1 MASSGRQHPN
11 HLPIALSNF
20 IGRGREIVEVE
31 QLLRSTRLLT
41 LTGPGG
47 CGKTRLALQVAG
59 QLLPD
64 LHSDAW
70 LTEFGPLADAG
81 LVPQAV
87 ALALGVNEQPGRSL
101 TETLVSCLES
111 RKALLVFDNCEHLV
125 AACAQLADALL
136 RACPQLRILATS
148 RETLNL
154 AGETVWVVPP
164 LSLPVPQPWRGP
176 ATSQEAFPVYQHS
189 EAVRLFVD
197 RATAAS
203 PSFTLTPHNGPWV
216 AEICRRLEG
225 MPLAIELAA
234 ARVRALSVQQ
244 IAERLEH
251 RFHLLV
257 GGSRMA
263 PPRQQSLEAT
273 LDWSYALL
281 SPSEQTVL
289 QRLSVFAGG
298 WTLEA
303 AEAVCP
309 GGEVTP
315 GEVVNLLSQLV
326 DKSLVQARPTA
337 GATRYRLLETIRQY
351 AARGLAEAGEERS
364 WRDRQLDFFVDWADT
379 AERGRAGPDHFAWLS
394 PFDAEH
400 DNLRSALTWS
410 LESEHNA
417 GRGLRLAGVMADFWL
432 LHGYHSE
439 GRLRLMAALAQ
450 VGSGK
455 PENTVARARALRNAG
470 NLAVLQSDYPAA
482 RALVR
487 ASLELCQPMGP
498 AGQLGLARSLQG
510 LGDVDMEEGNYTAA
524 LSVYLEALTIFQQ
537 LHETRDQIQTLT
549 MMGWVQM
556 RAGDYQRAADT
567 LDESLTQCRGLGDQ
581 GLFAQALAGRGE
593 LAVRQGLYPQAAT
606 LLEESLDLR
615 RALGEQWGIAI
626 SLGSL
631 GWVALRQHDFK
642 RMRERLSE
650 SLSIR
655 VETGDA
661 GGSAW
666 CLEKLAEAALLQGQ
680 AVPAARRVAYFQ
692 RAARVFGAAAT
703 LRARLNAMM
712 DSVDQPEFERRLAE
726 LRAALGQEGFA
737 GAWAKGGAMT
747 LEQAADDALAEPES
761 PAEDE
766 PLPVDKLANE
776 KFGGLTARE
785 RQVAALIAQGQS
797 NRKIAEAM
805 VVGVRTVETYVTR
818 ILSKLDLDS
827 RVQIA
832 TWAVDNGLA
841 RPSQTRD
848 A

>member
-20 IGRGREIVEVE
+20 VGRGREIVEVG

-59 QLLPD
+59 QLLQE
-64 LHSDAW
+64 LHGDVW

-87 ALALGVNEQPGRSL
+87 ALALGIREQRGCSL
-101 TETLVSCLES
+101 TETLSNQLEN
-111 RKALLVFDNCEHLV
+111 REALLLFDNCEHLV
-125 AACAQLADALL
+125 AACAQLAVALL
-136 RACPQLRILATS
+136 RAGPNLRILATS

-154 AGETVWVVPP
+154 AGETVWIVPS
-164 LSLPVPQPWRGP
+164 LSLPEAQPWRGP
-176 ATSQEAFPVYQHS
+176 MSSQEAFPAYQQS
-189 EAVRLFVD
+189 EAVRLFAD

-203 PSFTLTPHNGPWV
+203 PTFALTQDNGPWV
-216 AEICRRLEG
+216 AEICRCLEG

-273 LDWSYALL
+273 LEWSYALL
-281 SPSEQTVL
+281 SPSEQQVL

-309 GGEVTP
+309 GGDVTP
-315 GEVVNLLSQLV
+315 GEVVNLLTQLV
-326 DKSLVQARPTA
+326 DKSLVQTDPAA
-337 GATRYRLLETIRQY
+337 GATRYRLLETVRQY
-351 AARGLAEAGEERS
+351 AARRLAAAGEEAA
-364 WRDRQLDFFVDWADT
+364 WRDRQLDFFVDWAET
-379 AERGRAGPDHFAWLS
+379 AERRRAGPATFSWLS
-394 PFDAEH
+394 PFEAEH
-400 DNLRSALTWS
+400 DNLRSALAWS
-410 LESEHNA
+410 LESESRA
-417 GRGLRLAGVMADFWL
+417 DRGLRLANVMGEFWQ

-439 GRLRLMAALAQ
+439 GRLGLTAALGQA
-450 VGSGK
+450 GAGTS
-455 PENTVARARALRNAG
+455 ENAAARLRALGMVAT
-470 NLAVLQSDYPAA
+470 LAFMQSDYPAA
-482 RALVR
+482 RALWQANV
-487 ASLELCQPMGP
+487 ALCQQLGP
-498 AGQLGLARSLQG
+498 AGQFGLAHALQG
-510 LGDVDMEEGNYTAA
+510 LGDVETEEGNYAAA
-524 LSVYLEALTIFQQ
+524 LLLFEEALAMFQQ
-537 LHETRDQIQTLT
+537 LDERRAMIHTLT
-549 MMGWVQM
+549 MLGWVQM
-556 RAGDYQRAADT
+556 RAGDYERAADT
-567 LDESLTQCRGLGDQ
+567 LDEALTQCRGLGNQ
-581 GLFAQALAGRGE
+581 GLIAQALAGRGE
-593 LAVRQGLYPQAAT
+593 LAVRQGRYPQATA

-642 RMRERLSE
+642 AMRERLSE
-650 SLSIR
+650 SMSIR
-655 VETGDA
+655 MHTGDA
-661 GGSAW
+661 GGGAW
-666 CLEKLAEAALLQGQ
+666 CLERLAEAALLQGQ
-680 AVPAARRVAYFQ
+680 AAPAARRRAYFQ
-692 RAARVFGAAAT
+692 RATRIFGAAAT
-703 LRARLNAMM
+703 LRARLNAVM
-712 DSVDQPEFERRLAE
+712 DGVDQPEFERHLAQ
-726 LRAALGQEGFA
+726 LRAALGEEVFA
-737 GAWAKGGAMT
+737 GAWAEGGALS
-747 LEQAADDALAEPES
+747 LERAADDALAEPER
-761 PAEDE
+761 PIEDE
-766 PLPVDKLANE
+766 PLPADEHAKE
-776 KFGGLTARE
+776 EFGGLTARE

-805 VVGVRTVETYVTR
+805 VVGVRTVETYVGR
-818 ILSKLDLDS
+818 ILNKLDLDS

-832 TWAVDNGLA
+832 TWAVDIGLA
-841 RPSQTRD
+841 RPSQTPD